1 MNGEY
6 QLVRIKAF
14 GFAVLLSI
22 VTVLT
27 VLYFYIP
34 YINNYYKVSDNSVRY
49 SISQDKYK
57 SVDIIKN
64 NMDSNT
70 LLLLGS
76 SELEITNHKDY
87 SINKVFNTSD
97 FHIMQIGSG
106 YYQNLI
112 HATMLGALGDAIPK
126 NKVAIVESMQWFEDK
141 DLNRKA
147 FVSRISK
154 EAVYGALTNEKL
166 SQDTKTKLINRIIS
180 LSRDNDSLK
189 ETFERFKRVLVDKN
203 PLGMDEWIMQI
214 ELMQYNQVLK
224 SNFARNKKSF
234 GVKGVKDTL
243 AADIDWDKLESETI
257 KDAENNT
264 KENPFDM
271 EDTAYKKFYADKVDK
286 VKDDK
291 KNITFDE
298 SAEFDDYKL
307 FLQMAKELGIE
318 VKVILFPINGKWYD
332 HLGMTKE
339 TRQKYYSKVETIAK
353 EYGATIWDLSDKE
366 YELDYMHDGIHP
378 GWKSWIETEKML
390 YEFFNS

>member
-1 MNGEY
+1 
-6 QLVRIKAF
+6 
-14 GFAVLLSI
+14 
-22 VTVLT
+22 
-27 VLYFYIP
+27 
-34 YINNYYKVSDNSVRY
+34 
-49 SISQDKYK
+49 
-57 SVDIIKN
+57 
-64 NMDSNT
+64 
-70 LLLLGS
+70 
-76 SELEITNHKDY
+76 
-87 SINKVFNTSD
+87 
-97 FHIMQIGSG
+97 
-106 YYQNLI
+106 
-112 HATMLGALGDAIPK
+112 MLGALGDAIPK

-154 EAVYGALTNEKL
+154 EAVYAALTNEKL
-166 SQDTKTKLINRIIS
+166 SQDTKTKLIDRIIS

-307 FLQMAKELGIE
+307 FLQMAK
-318 VKVILFPINGKWYD
+318 W
-332 HLGMTKE
+332 
-339 TRQKYYSKVETIAK
+339 
-353 EYGATIWDLSDKE
+353 GAE
-366 YELDYMHDGIHP
+366 A
-378 GWKSWIETEKML
+378 
-390 YEFFNS
+390 

>member
-154 EAVYGALTNEKL
+154 EAVYAALTNEKL
-166 SQDTKTKLINRIIS
+166 SQDTKTKLIDRIIS

-189 ETFERFKRVLVDKN
+189 ETFERFKRVLVDKS
-203 PLGMDEWIMQI
+203 PLGMLRIHWQQI
-214 ELMQYNQVLK
+214 SIGINLNQKRL
-224 SNFARNKKSF
+224 
-234 GVKGVKDTL
+234 
-243 AADIDWDKLESETI
+243 
-257 KDAENNT
+257 
-264 KENPFDM
+264 
-271 EDTAYKKFYADKVDK
+271 
-286 VKDDK
+286 
-291 KNITFDE
+291 
-298 SAEFDDYKL
+298 
-307 FLQMAKELGIE
+307 
-318 VKVILFPINGKWYD
+318 
-332 HLGMTKE
+332 
-339 TRQKYYSKVETIAK
+339 
-353 EYGATIWDLSDKE
+353 
-366 YELDYMHDGIHP
+366 
-378 GWKSWIETEKML
+378 KML
-390 YEFFNS
+390 KTIQKRILLIWKILLTRNFMLIK